1 MKQCTGNC
9 NQGRWPCNCAAG
21 IELDYGKPDRLI
33 FLERERHYHKWDRYI
48 KWLLIVMVLYF
59 GFHIYNALAETP
71 IIINQPDG
79 GQRVCIVQ
87 GGFVTCY

>member
-1 MKQCTGNC
+1 MNGCTGDC
-9 NQGRWPCNCAAG
+9 NQGRLPCNCKS
-21 IELDYGKPDRLI
+21 IRLDYGKRDRLI
-33 FLERERHYHKWDRYI
+33 FLERERHYHKWDRYL
-48 KWLLIVMVLYF
+48 KWLLIIAVMYF

-71 IIINQPDG
+71 VIINTPDG